1 MASIASVKP
10 ASASAATSATTTSPS
25 GLGKGIRLAVF
36 YLLLLVILLV
46 FITPYLFSA
55 FAAFKTLPDILA
67 QSPARPPMNPTLDN
81 FKTIFTQ
88 DNFGRYLLN
97 TLLVTVILTTGQV
110 IFSMMG
116 AYAFARMEFPG
127 RDGLFWMYLAT
138 LMVPNVVTLVPLYV
152 MFAHSGLL
160 NTYWAIFLPYV
171 LGVPQAV
178 FLMRQYFMT
187 IPKEVME
194 AARLDGCS
202 ESRILVPEAGVGT
215 RTMARLGAVASHP
228 RPGRLRLAS
237 HPQPRPALPA
247 VLGEERNRHVGI
259 PDRGARE
266 GRQLP
271 GQPRRRR
278 RADRGGERSRPGLA
292 WHPVGELRT
301 EDRPDRRGL
310 HTENQLISRQGGSVS
325 DRRR

>member
-10 ASASAATSATTTSPS
+10 ASASVSRATTTTSPS
-25 GLGKGIRLAVF
+25 SLGKGIRLAVF

-55 FAAFKTLPDILA
+55 FAAFKTLPEILA
-67 QSPARPPMNPTLDN
+67 QSPARPPTNPTWDN
-81 FKTIFTQ
+81 FKIIFTQ
-88 DNFGRYLLN
+88 YDFGRYLLN

-110 IFSMMG
+110 IFSMLG
-116 AYAFARMEFPG
+116 AFAFARMDFPG
-127 RDGLFWMYLAT
+127 REGLFWMYLAT

-171 LGVPQAV
+171 LGVPASV

-202 ESRILVPEAGVGT
+202 ESRILWRIVVP
-215 RTMARLGAVASHP
+215 
-228 RPGRLRLAS
+228 
-237 HPQPRPALPA
+237 
-247 VLGEERNRHVGI
+247 I
-259 PDRGARE
+259 
-266 GRQLP
+266 
-271 GQPRRRR
+271 
-278 RADRGGERSRPGLA
+278 SRPIIITATLLA
-292 WHPVGELRT
+292 VVFGWNNFLWP
-301 EDRPDRRGL
+301 
-310 HTENQLISRQGGSVS
+310 LIVTNSNSLQVLSVATANLNS
-325 DRRR
+325 NFSVQWNLILAASLVALIPMVILFAIFQKYIVRSISLTGINR

>member
-10 ASASAATSATTTSPS
+10 ASASVSRATTTTSPS
-25 GLGKGIRLAVF
+25 SLGKGIRLAVF

-67 QSPARPPMNPTLDN
+67 QSPARPPMHPTLDN

-88 DNFGRYLLN
+88 YDFGRYLLN

-110 IFSMMG
+110 LFSMLG
-116 AYAFARMEFPG
+116 AFAFARMEFPG
-127 RDGLFWMYLAT
+127 REGLFWMYLAT
-138 LMVPNVVTLVPLYV
+138 LMVPNVVTMVPLYV

-171 LGVPQAV
+171 LGVPASV

-202 ESRILVPEAGVGT
+202 ESRILWRIVVP
-215 RTMARLGAVASHP
+215 
-228 RPGRLRLAS
+228 
-237 HPQPRPALPA
+237 
-247 VLGEERNRHVGI
+247 I
-259 PDRGARE
+259 
-266 GRQLP
+266 
-271 GQPRRRR
+271 
-278 RADRGGERSRPGLA
+278 SRPIIITATLLA
-292 WHPVGELRT
+292 VVFGWNNFLWP
-301 EDRPDRRGL
+301 
-310 HTENQLISRQGGSVS
+310 LIVTNSNSLQVLSVATANFNS
-325 DRRR
+325 NFGVQWNLILAASLVALIPMVILFAIFQKYIVRSISLTGINR

>member
-10 ASASAATSATTTSPS
+10 TSASASTSATTTSPS
-25 GLGKGIRLAVF
+25 SLGKGIRLAVF

-67 QSPARPPMNPTLDN
+67 QSPARPPMHPTLDN

-88 DNFGRYLLN
+88 YDFGRYLLN
-97 TLLVTVILTTGQV
+97 TLLVTIILTTGQV
-110 IFSMMG
+110 LFSMLG
-116 AYAFARMEFPG
+116 AFAFARMEFPG
-127 RDGLFWMYLAT
+127 REGLFWMYLAT

-171 LGVPQAV
+171 LGVPASV

-202 ESRILVPEAGVGT
+202 ESRILWRIVVP
-215 RTMARLGAVASHP
+215 
-228 RPGRLRLAS
+228 
-237 HPQPRPALPA
+237 
-247 VLGEERNRHVGI
+247 I
-259 PDRGARE
+259 
-266 GRQLP
+266 
-271 GQPRRRR
+271 
-278 RADRGGERSRPGLA
+278 SRPIIITATLLA
-292 WHPVGELRT
+292 VVFGWNNFLWP
-301 EDRPDRRGL
+301 
-310 HTENQLISRQGGSVS
+310 LIVTNSNSLQVLSVATANFNS
-325 DRRR
+325 NFGVQWNLILAASLVALIPMVILFAIFQKYIVRSISLTGINR

>member
-10 ASASAATSATTTSPS
+10 ASASASRSAATTSPS
-25 GLGKGIRLAVF
+25 SLGKGIRLAVF

-55 FAAFKTLPDILA
+55 FAAFKTLPEILA
-67 QSPARPPMNPTLDN
+67 QSPARPPTNPTWDN
-81 FKTIFTQ
+81 FKIIFTQ
-88 DNFGRYLLN
+88 YDFGRYLLN

-110 IFSMMG
+110 IFSMLG
-116 AYAFARMEFPG
+116 AFAFARMDFPG
-127 RDGLFWMYLAT
+127 REGLFWMYLAT

-171 LGVPQAV
+171 LGVPASV

-202 ESRILVPEAGVGT
+202 ESRILWRIVVP
-215 RTMARLGAVASHP
+215 
-228 RPGRLRLAS
+228 
-237 HPQPRPALPA
+237 
-247 VLGEERNRHVGI
+247 I
-259 PDRGARE
+259 
-266 GRQLP
+266 
-271 GQPRRRR
+271 
-278 RADRGGERSRPGLA
+278 SRPIIITATLLA
-292 WHPVGELRT
+292 VVFGWNNFLWP
-301 EDRPDRRGL
+301 
-310 HTENQLISRQGGSVS
+310 LIVTNSNSLQVLSVATANLNS
-325 DRRR
+325 NFSVQWNLILAASLVALIPMVILFAIFQKYIVRSISLTGINR

>member
-10 ASASAATSATTTSPS
+10 ASASASRSAATTSPS

-55 FAAFKTLPDILA
+55 FAAFKTLPEILA
-67 QSPARPPMNPTLDN
+67 QSPARPPTNPTWDN

-88 DNFGRYLLN
+88 YDFGRYLLN

-110 IFSMMG
+110 LFSMLG
-116 AYAFARMEFPG
+116 AFAFARMDFPG
-127 RDGLFWMYLAT
+127 REGLFWMYLAT

-171 LGVPQAV
+171 LGVPASV

-202 ESRILVPEAGVGT
+202 ESRILWRIVVP
-215 RTMARLGAVASHP
+215 
-228 RPGRLRLAS
+228 
-237 HPQPRPALPA
+237 
-247 VLGEERNRHVGI
+247 I
-259 PDRGARE
+259 
-266 GRQLP
+266 
-271 GQPRRRR
+271 
-278 RADRGGERSRPGLA
+278 SRPIIITATLLA
-292 WHPVGELRT
+292 VVFGWNNFLWP
-301 EDRPDRRGL
+301 
-310 HTENQLISRQGGSVS
+310 LIVTNSNSLQVLSVATANLNS
-325 DRRR
+325 NFSVQWNLILAASLVALIPMVILFAIFQKYIVRSISLTGINR